1 MSQGQI
7 NKQRTA
13 VLLPLALVALVS
25 FAVYFNALSCGFV
38 YDDKDQIVN
47 NHWIRDVRY
56 LNEIF
61 SQSVWGFST
70 DVEEQGTANYYRPL
84 MHLVYMANYY
94 IFGMKA
100 WGFHLVNV
108 LFHMGNSV
116 LVFLVVLRLLAEPT
130 ATGIKGVGIK
140 PLQTSQDTGLVSF
153 FSLFTV
159 HYSLFSAFIAAL
171 LFATHPIHT
180 EAVIWVA
187 SLPEVAFTFFCLL
200 SFYFYMGYREGQD
213 EESKGQTAK
222 GKAQREESE
231 GGGAAHAFYVLSLLS
246 FSVSV
251 LFKEPALTL
260 PVLLMAYDLACRK
273 EKISVSP
280 FFLRQIPYFIIAGVY
295 LLLRMNALKSMVPTV
310 TFELS
315 PWQSVINVFPLFTE
329 YLKDLIFPFDL
340 NFWHEFQI
348 LDSLFNATGLLTFSV
363 AAAFAA
369 ALFFSFRKNRTI
381 FLGLV
386 LILVPLLPA
395 FYIKG
400 IGSKPYAERY
410 LYLPSVGFVLILAV
424 FMVWL
429 LRKAPRYATAAAA
442 AAFILAGAYSA
453 QTIMRHA
460 VWKDDFAFY
469 EHTIK
474 KTPDATHLRISY
486 GVLLS
491 DNRRTDEAIEQ
502 FLAAIRLKPNFWHA
516 YGNLG
521 IAYGKKGMYDKAIE
535 QFEILKKYTPNSA
548 INRSNLGNTYLLM
561 GEIDK
566 AIEELQTSVNLN
578 PGFHAAHYNL
588 GTAYENKG
596 LTGKAVEEYQAAL
609 RLRPDYEEAR
619 YYLARLYTNSGKVDE
634 AIEQF
639 RYLISLRP
647 DNATY
652 HNTLGVLYVQK
663 GSVGEAI
670 RQFEEAVR
678 LAPDK
683 PSYRENLER
692 ALGQKK

>member
-1 MSQGQI
+1 
-7 NKQRTA
+7 
-13 VLLPLALVALVS
+13 
-25 FAVYFNALSCGFV
+25 
-38 YDDKDQIVN
+38 
-47 NHWIRDVRY
+47 

-70 DVEEQGTANYYRPL
+70 DVEEQGTANYYRPF

-94 IFGMKA
+94 MFGMKP
-100 WGFHLVNV
+100 WGFHLVNI
-108 LFHMGNSV
+108 LFHAGVSV
-116 LVFLVVLRLLAEPT
+116 LVFLVVLRLLAEST
-130 ATGIKGVGIK
+130 ATGKKGVSTQ
-140 PLQTSQDTGLVSF
+140 PLQSSHDTGPASYY
-153 FSLFTV
+153 SLFTI
-159 HYSLFSAFIAAL
+159 HYSPFAAFLAAL

-180 EAVIWVA
+180 EAVTWVA
-187 SLPEVAFTFFCLL
+187 SLPELAFTFFYLL
-200 SFYFYMGYREGQD
+200 SFYFYLRFSEERGSKSKEQRAEGKGRE
-213 EESKGQTAK
+213 AK
-222 GKAQREESE
+222 GGVLYALSPKPY
-231 GGGAAHAFYVLSLLS
+231 AFYVFSLLS

-260 PVLLMAYDLACRK
+260 PVILIAYDLCTRSSLHDSRPACRQARFT
-273 EKISVSP
+273 IHNWRSY
-280 FFLRQIPYFIIAGVY
+280 IPYFIIAGVY
-295 LLLRMNALKSMVPTV
+295 LLLRLNALKGMVPTV
-310 TFELS
+310 TFELT
-315 PWQSVINVFPLFTE
+315 PWQSVINIFPLFTE

-348 LDSLFNATGLLTFSV
+348 LDSLFNAEGLLSFSV

-369 ALFFSFRKNRTI
+369 ALFVSFRKNRAI
-381 FLGLV
+381 FLGLL

-424 FMVWL
+424 FLVWL
-429 LRKAPRYATAAAA
+429 FRKAPRYGIAAAA
-442 AAFILAGAYSA
+442 AVFILAGAYSA
-453 QTIMRHA
+453 QTIVRHA
-460 VWKDDFAFY
+460 IWKDDFAFY

-491 DNRRTDEAIEQ
+491 DNGRTDEAIEQ

-561 GEIDK
+561 GKIDK
-566 AIEELQTSVNLN
+566 AIEELQTAVNLN
-578 PGFHAAHYNL
+578 PSFPSAHYNL

-596 LTGKAVEEYQAAL
+596 LTGKAVEEYEAAL
-609 RLRPDYEEAR
+609 RLRPEYEEAR
-619 YYLARLYTNSGKVDE
+619 YYLGRLYTNSGKPDE

-639 RYLISLRP
+639 RYLIRLRP

-663 GSVGEAI
+663 GSLDEAV
-670 RQFEEAVR
+670 RKFEEAVR

-683 PSYRENLER
+683 PAYRENLER
-692 ALGQKK
+692 AKEQKK